1 MEEDRADN
9 FELERI
15 STQFRVPLSA
25 DCSKKVTGPSAPQ
38 REVISQ
44 DNFWMNGKL
53 EQCMS

>member
-1 MEEDRADN
+1 MEENRADH
-9 FELERI
+9 FELERRI
-15 STQFRVPLSA
+15 STQFLVPLA
-25 DCSKKVTGPSAPQ
+25 ALRRLTVPSAPQ